1 MNEDIGYRYT
11 NSESVLSGFQQHPN
25 AETLHNPVIY
35 PSGRD
40 LHYNI
45 DELLQNGIT
54 MGKAAMNDPD
64 YYKYNALAPEGPLAH
79 FKGRSAQINTDLHLP
94 PHLFKPNRRETYH
107 EELYGAPSARFNP
120 EIYGN
125 GNISGRIRNYTSLAD
140 KNRLMKGAMN
150 YYLPTDAVCGESG
163 ANFFG
168 SSGYGNL
175 PFSGSVF
182 DGWSTGMQ
190 KTERRRVNYGLT
202 QVPHSEEML
211 RNLVPLTSPQE
222 NVFSNRWGGSSTSYL
237 SLGSLYNP
245 KLNEPYTHAGVGQS
259 HYWKNAGVS
268 ENNHWF
274 EKYRP
279 RWIGKQEIRP
289 EMGKSDSIMR
299 FQNRELIDSGI
310 RSNTSNNN
318 LYQDNPNTYNMYN

>member
-11 NSESVLSGFQQHPN
+11 NSESVLSRFQQHPN

-40 LHYNI
+40 LHYSTE
-45 DELLQNGIT
+45 ELLQNGIT

-107 EELYGAPSARFNP
+107 EELYGAPSERYNP

-168 SSGYGNL
+168 SNGYNNL
-175 PFSGSVF
+175 PFTGSVF

-222 NVFSNRWGGSSTSYL
+222 NLLSQRSGASSAPYL
-237 SLGSLYNP
+237 FMGTLYNP
-245 KLNEPYTHAGVGQS
+245 KLSEPHSHAGVGQS

-268 ENNHWF
+268 EINAHF
-274 EKYRP
+274 EAYRP
-279 RWIGKQEIRP
+279 EWIGFQFVPREN
-289 EMGKSDSIMR
+289 GKSDSIMR
-299 FQNRELIDSGI
+299 FQNREFTDSGI
-310 RSNTSNNN
+310 RSNTLNNN
-318 LYQDNPNTYNMYN
+318 LLKDNLNKFEMYN